1 MDYEDLRAR
10 YGSPFYV
17 YDLEILRHSCSMLRQ
32 ALPDPAVLFYS
43 LKANPHPLL
52 VQELLNLGCR
62 AEVSSLGELH
72 VVLEAGGDEAG
83 ILYTGPGKSR
93 RELQRAVELGVRW
106 FSVESLTELEK
117 LSSVAI
123 DGNPPLQ
130 VIMRIN
136 PDQEFA
142 GAGLAMTGTP
152 SQFGTD
158 EQVLSRELKELR
170 LSERVQIAGFH
181 IFNGT
186 NTGNFE
192 TLSDSFLSSIQ
203 IMARLGR
210 VCGITLKFV
219 DLGGGFGHPYAV
231 EGSSSNFGGLKVQLE
246 ATLDKYMP
254 GWRSGEPAIAFESG
268 RYLAAACGTLVS
280 TVTDIKESKGSR
292 YIVLDSGIHHL
303 GGMAGLGR
311 IPRVQYDILP
321 VAEMPA
327 TRYEPAKVVGP
338 LCTPLDFFNKNASMP
353 ALQPGDQVYVP
364 NVGAYGITAS
374 LVGFLSREM
383 PVEIVVDGDEIRQ
396 VSQLALSRIE
406 Q

>member
-10 YGSPFYV
+10 YGSPFYL
-17 YDLEILRHSCSMLRQ
+17 YDLKILRHSCSMLRQ
-32 ALPDPAVLFYS
+32 ALPNPAILFYS

-52 VQELLNLGCR
+52 VQELLNLGCW

-72 VVLEAGGDEAG
+72 VVLEAGGDKAD

-93 RELQRAVELGVRW
+93 AELQRAVEMGVRW

-117 LSSVAI
+117 LRSVAI

-130 VIMRIN
+130 AIMRIN
-136 PDQEFA
+136 PDQEYT

-158 EQVLSRELKELR
+158 EQALLRELKKLH
-170 LSERVQIAGFH
+170 LSENVQIAGFH

-203 IMARLGR
+203 VMARLAR
-210 VCGITLKFV
+210 ECGIKLKFV
-219 DLGGGFGHPYAV
+219 DLGGGFGYPYAV
-231 EGSSSNFGGLKVQLE
+231 EGSPSNFGGLKVRLE
-246 ATLDKYMP
+246 SALDDLMP
-254 GWRSGEPAIAFESG
+254 GWRSEEPSIAFESG
-268 RYLAAACGTLVS
+268 RYLAAASGTLVS
-280 TVTDIKESKGSR
+280 TVMDIKESKGSR
-292 YIVLDSGIHHL
+292 FIILDSGIHHL

-321 VAEMPA
+321 VSEMPA
-327 TRYEPAKVVGP
+327 DRHEPAKVVGP
-338 LCTPLDFFNKNASMP
+338 LCTPLDFFNKSARMP
-353 ALQPGDQVYVP
+353 ALRPGDLVYVP

-374 LVGFLSREM
+374 LLGFLSREM
-383 PVEIVVDGDEIRQ
+383 PVEIVVDGDEIKQ
-396 VSQLALSRIE
+396 VSQLTLNRIE
-406 Q
+406 K